1 MTDHNYDHM
10 LDAISY
16 ESDYDNNWR
25 YKSSFKKG
33 SFQKVVSKFV
43 VGDRVRLKN
52 GTAEIEV
59 TKIHSQFS
67 PSSYQ
72 YVVYLEGKYVNSD
85 NTVTHRNQDDF
96 VKYDGESKMTTNTN
110 KLYTWV
116 KHDDTTFAPTDLYGH
131 YLATNSQGEWVME
144 VKGSGQI
151 MAVAKDKVQEVL
163 PYTIGVRFNNNGTT
177 YHYLADKDKFTEG
190 FYLVKD
196 TSSSGWQI
204 ARVVD
209 VDTKSS
215 KATTEFN
222 PLGKLAVDLY

>member
-1 MTDHNYDHM
+1 M
-10 LDAISY
+10 
-16 ESDYDNNWR
+16 SDYTDDYVDYWLD
-25 YKSSFKKG
+25 KSFEGTYSWPKSPKTKNSRPKFK
-33 SFQKVVSKFV
+33 
-43 VGDRVRLKN
+43 VGDSVRLKS
-52 GTAEIEV
+52 GTAEIRITHV
-59 TKIHSQFS
+59 RGT
-67 PSSYQ
+67 
-72 YVVYLEGKYVNSD
+72 YLSGKYVNSD
-85 NTVTHRNQDDF
+85 NTVFDRHQNDF
-96 VKYDGESKMTTNTN
+96 VPYDGEKKMTNAN
-110 KLYTWV
+110 KLYTW
-116 KHDDTTFAPTDLYGH
+116 KDTVTLADLYGH

-151 MAVAKDKVQEVL
+151 MAVAKDKVEEVL

-215 KATTEFN
+215 KATVEFN

>member
-1 MTDHNYDHM
+1 MSDWDFDDYSYDQFTGDM
-10 LDAISY
+10 V
-16 ESDYDNNWR
+16 YDPKPKK
-25 YKSSFKKG
+25 YKKSFPT
-33 SFQKVVSKFV
+33 KVTPKFR
-43 VGDRVRLKN
+43 VGDRVRLKS
-52 GTAEIEV
+52 GTAEIEI
-59 TKIHSQFS
+59 TKIHFQCSAA
-67 PSSYQ
+67 SYQ
-72 YVVYLEGKYVNSD
+72 YIVTLDGKYVNSD
-85 NTVTHRNQDDF
+85 NVITQRNQDDF

-215 KATTEFN
+215 KATVEFN

>member
-1 MTDHNYDHM
+1 MTDWSYDYYIDELM
-10 LDAISY
+10 AY
-16 ESDYDNNWR
+16 ETPRDR
-25 YKSSFKKG
+25 YKPAFPKG
-33 SFQKVVSKFV
+33 SFQEVKNFKPNLKI
-43 VGDRVRLKN
+43 GDRVRLKN

-59 TKIHSQFS
+59 TEVYKS
-67 PSSYQ
+67 PTYYEIYIS
-72 YVVYLEGKYVNSD
+72 GKYVNSD
-85 NTVTHRNQDDF
+85 NTITRRTQNDF
-96 VKYDGESKMTTNTN
+96 VKYDGESKMTTNAN
-110 KLYTWV
+110 KLYTWKLINV
-116 KHDDTTFAPTDLYGH
+116 DGTDVDLYGH

-144 VKGSGQI
+144 VKGSGVI

-177 YHYLADKDKFTEG
+177 YHYLADKGKFTEG

-209 VDTKSS
+209 VDTKFS
-215 KATTEFN
+215 KATVEFS